1 MRKRFAGSG
10 WLLLC
15 VMLLWWSMPCG
26 SFAEETDG
34 GQTEEALEDYTE
46 ELLKELDFEE
56 IDEFLKEL
64 DVGGNACGFLYR
76 CKNLYQRG
84 YPGRAKASCGNADR

>member
-1 MRKRFAGSG
+1 MRKRLAGSG

-46 ELLKELDFEE
+46 ELALSPGIRNYYGVTIHLEELQQWSLE
-56 IDEFLKEL
+56 ILGDWVLPAHA
-64 DVGGNACGFLYR
+64 N
-76 CKNLYQRG
+76 Q
-84 YPGRAKASCGNADR
+84 

>member
-1 MRKRFAGSG
+1 MRKRLAGSG

-46 ELLKELDFEE
+46 
-56 IDEFLKEL
+56 
-64 DVGGNACGFLYR
+64 
-76 CKNLYQRG
+76 
-84 YPGRAKASCGNADR
+84 